1 MKEDESYDKFVT
13 DLSNLDDLTEVIV
26 IAAKNDVDY

>member
-1 MKEDESYDKFVT
+1 MKEEESYDQFVT
-13 DLSNLDDLTEVIV
+13 NLSKIQGLSEVIV